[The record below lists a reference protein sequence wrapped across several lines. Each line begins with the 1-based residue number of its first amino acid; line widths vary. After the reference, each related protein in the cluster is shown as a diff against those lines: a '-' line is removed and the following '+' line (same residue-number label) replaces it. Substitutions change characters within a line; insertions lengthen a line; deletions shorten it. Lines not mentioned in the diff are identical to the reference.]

1 MHTTDNNV
9 QDKEIKL
16 STFLPSGSMLTAAWP
31 PIIIQRTRDCLQ
43 MLEHLLVKEVPVHLC
58 LLDLLT
64 PAKVQWTP
72 VGLLD
77 NLMVI
82 VQTLV
87 SAVLMAALTLV
98 PKVRTMDD
106 WIRDT

>member
-1 MHTTDNNV
+1 
-9 QDKEIKL
+9 
-16 STFLPSGSMLTAAWP
+16 
-31 PIIIQRTRDCLQ
+31 
-43 MLEHLLVKEVPVHLC
+43 MLEHLLGKEVPVHLC
-58 LLDLLT
+58 LPDLLT

-72 VGLLD
+72 AGLLD